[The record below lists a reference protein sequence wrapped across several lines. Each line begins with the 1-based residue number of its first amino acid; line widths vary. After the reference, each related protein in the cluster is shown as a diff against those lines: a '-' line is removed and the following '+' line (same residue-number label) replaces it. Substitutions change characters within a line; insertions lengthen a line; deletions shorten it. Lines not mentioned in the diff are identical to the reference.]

1 MKTTYTTNL
10 MTTHQKLL
18 NKWTSCEFGVKT
30 RVFSE
35 VSQQQIDYILKHPNY
50 SDEKKMNNIINI
62 IKAKTNEFYK
72 EATEMY
78 KIINKK

>member
-1 MKTTYTTNL
+1 

-50 SDEKKMNNIINI
+50 RDTEKMNEIIEI
-62 IKAKTNEFYK
+62 IEEKTQELFDDVSD
-72 EATEMY
+72 MY
-78 KIINKK
+78 NKINSI